1 MRVRITVVSLLFVVL
16 FGHISMATAQPK
28 ADPLTGA
35 WKGDWGPSPTD
46 RNAVM
51 LELKW
56 NGKTLT
62 GTVNPGPEA
71 IAIEKASFDPQTM
84 KIHLEATKTSPNFVY
99 VVDGVVEKDKMTGS
113 WSRPNRKGDFQLTR
127 EVKKKAESDADADS
141 PRLVGLKTDERRIV
155 QYLLKD
161 WGVDYSVTSVDI
173 AMDALGLR
181 QSDQLRFRV
190 GNYIKNH
197 PELHSVIRQWGW
209 QTVALNPNE
218 KLVARAIINAERDKQ
233 PAPSKAKLAKAVGI
247 SDKETDGA
255 VAMLTRYGI
264 LKRDKS
270 VGGIGY
276 VASASRYVNWQ
287 PWLDLQFHRVAL
299 SSGRIFNTN

>member
-1 MRVRITVVSLLFVVL
+1 MRVRITIVSLLFVVL
-16 FGHISMATAQPK
+16 FGHISAASAQNK
-28 ADPLTGA
+28 ADPLSGT

-46 RNAVM
+46 RNAVI

-56 NGKTLT
+56 NGKTLN

-71 IAIEKASFDPQTM
+71 IAIEKASFDPNTM
-84 KIHLEATKTSPNFVY
+84 NIHLEATKRSPSFVY

-113 WSRPNRKGDFQLTR
+113 WSRPNRQGDFQLTR
-127 EVKKKAESDADADS
+127 EVKKKAEADGGADS
-141 PRLVGLKTDERRIV
+141 PRIVGLQADEQKAVR
-155 QYLLKD
+155 YLLRD
-161 WGVDYSVTSVDI
+161 WGQDYSVTSVDI

-181 QSDQLRFRV
+181 QSDELRFRI
-190 GNYIKNH
+190 GNYIKKH
-197 PELHSVIRQWGW
+197 PELHPVIRQWGW
-209 QTVALNPNE
+209 QTVVLNPNE
-218 KLVARAIINAERDKQ
+218 KLVVRGIINAERDKQ
-233 PAPSKAKLAKAVGI
+233 PAPSKAELAKAVGI

-255 VAMLTRYGI
+255 VAMLARYGI

-270 VGGIGY
+270 VGGVGY

-287 PWLDLQFHRVAL
+287 PWLDFQFHRVAL